1 MLVKKL
7 IYIDSSTDEVIFFVK
22 TGSKEIIKKLKLEK
36 SENLPI
42 IFYKFIILKKINI
55 DETFD
60 VIINLGPGNLI
71 GIRNGIILVKML
83 KILFGCRIIGT
94 SFFNIF
100 QLRKKIRGTV
110 LYKVRNYNLLL
121 NIKDRTVQKI
131 AASDLKKYK
140 KYSVKKN
147 FLISDIKNLLQ
158 NKKFIKKIV
167 PIHLSK

>member
-1 MLVKKL
+1 VLVKKL
-7 IYIDSSTDEVIFFVK
+7 IYIDSSTEDVIFFIK
-22 TGSKEIIKKLKLEK
+22 IGSKEIIKKLKLEK
-36 SENLPI
+36 SENLPV

-71 GIRNGIILVKML
+71 GIRNSIVLVKML

-94 SFFNIF
+94 SYFNIF

-121 NIKDRTVQKI
+121 NLRSRKVQKI
-131 AASDLKKYK
+131 ATSDLKKYN
-140 KYSVKKN
+140 KYYVKKN
-147 FLISDIKNLLQ
+147 FLISDIENLLQ

-167 PIHLSK
+167 PIHISK